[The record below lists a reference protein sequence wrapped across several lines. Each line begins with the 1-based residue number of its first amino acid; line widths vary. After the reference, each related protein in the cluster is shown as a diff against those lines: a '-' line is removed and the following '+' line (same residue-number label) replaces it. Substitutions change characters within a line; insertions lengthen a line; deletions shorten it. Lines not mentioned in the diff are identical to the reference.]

1 MKDQLNSNADLA
13 LRDKLRQEV
22 RDSVERRR
30 AQLRLFLIT
39 HGDQLTAEE
48 RAYLVKRNADFSGRL
63 FDILGDF
70 LSLDT
75 ASQVAALD
83 GPSFGGLP
91 WSPLMQSHPY
101 FFLERW
107 KNFFVEPAHDDGR
120 STGHP

>member
-1 MKDQLNSNADLA
+1 MADAINSNADLA

-30 AQLRLFLIT
+30 AQLRAFLVA

-48 RAYLVKRNADFSGRL
+48 RAYLAKRNADFSGRL
-63 FDILGDF
+63 FDILGEF
-70 LSLDT
+70 LNLDT

-83 GPSFGGLP
+83 GPSFVGLP

-107 KNFFVEPAHDDGR
+107 KTFFAEPSGGAGSSSD
-120 STGHP
+120 HP

>member
-1 MKDQLNSNADLA
+1 MSDQINSNAALA

-30 AQLRLFLIT
+30 VQLRVFLVAQGE
-39 HGDQLTAEE
+39 HLTPEE
-48 RAYLVKRNADFSGRL
+48 RAYLAKRNADFSGRL
-63 FDILGDF
+63 FDILGEF
-70 LSLDT
+70 LNLDT

-91 WSPLMQSHPY
+91 WSTLMQSHPY

-107 KNFFVEPAHDDGR
+107 KTFFAEQPDGAR
-120 STGHP
+120 CSAGHP

>member
-1 MKDQLNSNADLA
+1 MADAINSNADLA

-30 AQLRLFLIT
+30 AQLRAFLVA

-48 RAYLVKRNADFSGRL
+48 RAYLAKRNADFSGRL
-63 FDILGDF
+63 FDTLGEF
-70 LSLDT
+70 LNLDT

-107 KNFFVEPAHDDGR
+107 KTFFAEPAHDDGR
-120 STGHP
+120 STGYP

>member
-30 AQLRLFLIT
+30 AQLRAFLVA

-48 RAYLVKRNADFSGRL
+48 RAYLAKRNADFSGRL
-63 FDILGDF
+63 FDILGEF
-70 LSLDT
+70 LNLDT

-107 KNFFVEPAHDDGR
+107 KTFFAEQSDDTRRPA
-120 STGHP
+120 GHP